1 MNRKL
6 NIISRPL
13 FLFALLLQLGISTS
27 YAQLNMK
34 DDPALRDIDVVEN
47 LGGKLPLELTFTDE
61 NGNVVALAEFFDGR
75 RPVVL
80 ALAYY
85 ECPML
90 CTLVLNGI
98 VDGVRSMDKL
108 SPGEDYRLLT
118 VSIDPEETAELAS
131 NKQKTYVSETQKEMS
146 AEDWHFLVG
155 AEANI
160 RALADSLGFNYY
172 YDEERDE
179 YAHPAVI
186 YLLTPEGEISR
197 YLYGIQFKEQDL
209 RLGLL
214 EASRGNIGSTLER
227 VLLYCYHYDP
237 DANGYTVLAGNVM
250 QLGGVVTLGL
260 LSLFLGVMWIRDR
273 RRKSQFDES

>member
-1 MNRKL
+1 MNSKS
-6 NIISRPL
+6 NIISTFFVF
-13 FLFALLLQLGISTS
+13 FLVLQMGITTS

-34 DDPALRDIDVVEN
+34 NDPALRGIDVVEN
-47 LGGKLPLELTFTDE
+47 LGGKLPLNLRFTDE
-61 NGNVVALAEFFDGR
+61 TGNAVALQEFFDGH

-98 VDGVRSMDKL
+98 VDGVRDMDRL

-118 VSIDPEETAELAS
+118 VSIDPTETADLARKKQDTYIAETKKDMSS
-131 NKQKTYVSETQKEMS
+131 N
-146 AEDWHFLVG
+146 DWHFLVG
-155 AEANI
+155 AEGNI

-273 RRKSQFDES
+273 HRKSQYDES